1 MSNPTDATEV
11 FLCEITVKTYSV
23 WYAFCLCIA
32 RETTNPIRGDKP
44 RWEVSMAAIAPPL
57 AMITIIAII
66 FYLAR
71 RSAYK
76 KK

>member
-1 MSNPTDATEV
+1 
-11 FLCEITVKTYSV
+11 
-23 WYAFCLCIA
+23 
-32 RETTNPIRGDKP
+32 
-44 RWEVSMAAIAPPL
+44 MAAIAPPL

-76 KK
+76 KNKPSTPACLTLASLYLL

>member
-1 MSNPTDATEV
+1 
-11 FLCEITVKTYSV
+11 
-23 WYAFCLCIA
+23 
-32 RETTNPIRGDKP
+32 
-44 RWEVSMAAIAPPL
+44 MAAIVPVLVMIGIL
-57 AMITIIAII
+57 ALV

>member
-1 MSNPTDATEV
+1 
-11 FLCEITVKTYSV
+11 
-23 WYAFCLCIA
+23 
-32 RETTNPIRGDKP
+32 
-44 RWEVSMAAIAPPL
+44 MAAIVPVL
-57 AMITIIAII
+57 AMVGILAVV

>member
-1 MSNPTDATEV
+1 
-11 FLCEITVKTYSV
+11 
-23 WYAFCLCIA
+23 
-32 RETTNPIRGDKP
+32 
-44 RWEVSMAAIAPPL
+44 MAAIVPVLVMIGIL
-57 AMITIIAII
+57 AVV

>member
-1 MSNPTDATEV
+1 MVE
-11 FLCEITVKTYSV
+11 LRLTVK
-23 WYAFCLCIA
+23 IA
-32 RETTNPIRGDKP
+32 RGDTP
-44 RWEVSMAAIAPPL
+44 NIDVPASVAGLTGRYSMAAIAPPL
-57 AMITIIAII
+57 VIILIIALV

>member
-1 MSNPTDATEV
+1 
-11 FLCEITVKTYSV
+11 
-23 WYAFCLCIA
+23 
-32 RETTNPIRGDKP
+32 
-44 RWEVSMAAIAPPL
+44 MAAIAPPL

>member
-1 MSNPTDATEV
+1 
-11 FLCEITVKTYSV
+11 
-23 WYAFCLCIA
+23 
-32 RETTNPIRGDKP
+32 
-44 RWEVSMAAIAPPL
+44 MAAIVPVLVMVGIL
-57 AMITIIAII
+57 AVV

>member
-1 MSNPTDATEV
+1 
-11 FLCEITVKTYSV
+11 
-23 WYAFCLCIA
+23 
-32 RETTNPIRGDKP
+32 
-44 RWEVSMAAIAPPL
+44 MAAIVPVL
-57 AMITIIAII
+57 AMICILALV